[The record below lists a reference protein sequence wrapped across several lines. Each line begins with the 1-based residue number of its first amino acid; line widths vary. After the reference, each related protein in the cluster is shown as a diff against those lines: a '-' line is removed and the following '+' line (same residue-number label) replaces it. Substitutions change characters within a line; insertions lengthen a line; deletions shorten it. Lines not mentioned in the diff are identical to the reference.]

1 MTTAMPKAEGES
13 HAARVLVVDDEE
25 PVRRLLA
32 GGLSGLGYDVRT
44 ASDGGEALG
53 ILHEGGVDV
62 VVLDLNMAPVNGWEV
77 VEYLHGSS
85 QQVVTILLSA
95 HVDVPATVTALRA
108 GVFDVLQKPV
118 RLAELRSRID
128 EGLSLRLN
136 LSVPPEHRNLG
147 RAESRGRIATRRP
160 DSTAQ
165 PWGTDRLLG
174 DSEAVEN
181 VRQQIRS
188 IARFGQVSTLIIGET
203 GTGKE
208 LVAHAVHD
216 LTIPDEP
223 FVSINCAAIPEQLFE
238 SELFGY
244 EAGAFTGAKGAKPG
258 LFETAGRGTVFLDE
272 IGEMPLA
279 LQPKLLRVLQNR
291 SFRRVGGAEDMQL
304 RARIVSATN
313 RRLSAESQEGMRSDL
328 YFRLAGFT
336 IVVPPLR
343 RHLEDID
350 VLADAFL
357 REFERNYPGLPTRIS
372 DEAMAL
378 LKSYRWPGN
387 VRELRRVVEQA
398 AVLSSGGT
406 LEQDA
411 VRRALAER
419 GANIDS
425 AEVAIASDEKSA
437 PQPEI
442 DSMGL
447 NELQQRL
454 ILDAYNKNDQ
464 NLSRTARQLQI
475 PRTTLRDRL
484 KRYGIL

>member
-1 MTTAMPKAEGES
+1 MPKAEGEN

-32 GGLSGLGYDVRT
+32 SGLSSLGYDVRT
-44 ASDGGEALG
+44 ASDGGEALRV
-53 ILHEGGVDV
+53 LSEESVDV

-77 VEYLHGSS
+77 VEYLHGTSL
-85 QQVVTILLSA
+85 QVVTILLSA

-118 RLAELRSRID
+118 RLAELRTRID

-136 LSVPPEHRNLG
+136 LSVPPEQRD
-147 RAESRGRIATRRP
+147 RAGLPYVGRIAARRP
-160 DSTAQ
+160 DSTAKA
-165 PWGTDRLLG
+165 WGTDRLLG
-174 DSEAVEN
+174 DSDDMEN

-208 LVAHAVHD
+208 LVAQAVHD
-216 LTIPDEP
+216 LSIPDEP

-244 EAGAFTGAKGAKPG
+244 EAGAFTGAKGSKPG
-258 LFETAGRGTVFLDE
+258 LFEAAGRGTVFLDE
-272 IGEMPLA
+272 VGEMPLA

-291 SFRRVGGAEDMQL
+291 SFRRVGGSDDMQL
-304 RARIVSATN
+304 KARIVSATN
-313 RRLSAESQEGMRSDL
+313 RRLSAERQEGMRSDL

-343 RHLEDID
+343 RHLEDVD
-350 VLADAFL
+350 VLAEGFL
-357 REFERNYPGLPTRIS
+357 CEFSRSYPGLPTRIS
-372 DEAMAL
+372 DDAMTL
-378 LKSYRWPGN
+378 LKTYNWPGN

-398 AVLSSGGT
+398 AVLASGGV
-406 LEQDA
+406 LEREA
-411 VRRALAER
+411 IRRALAER
-419 GANIDS
+419 GANLAD
-425 AEVAIASDEKSA
+425 AGGEEGPKASS
-437 PQPEI
+437 QPEI

-447 NELQQRL
+447 NELQQQL
-454 ILDAYNKNDQ
+454 ILDAFNKNEQ

-484 KRYGIL
+484 KRYGVL